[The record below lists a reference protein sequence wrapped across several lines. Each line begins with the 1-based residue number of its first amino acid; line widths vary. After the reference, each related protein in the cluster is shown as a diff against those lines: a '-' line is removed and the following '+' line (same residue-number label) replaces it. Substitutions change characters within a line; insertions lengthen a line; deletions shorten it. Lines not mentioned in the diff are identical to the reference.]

1 MGRFQADNEDKAEIK
16 RVRPQQTPRCTDSRK
31 EPPVIARVT
40 RQTRPI
46 ALGDIEYHGCPY
58 LAANAKG
65 SSGPRGWSSYRA
77 GLPRSISLGARVP
90 GLVVAPRNGGMARGG
105 GRDHLPAVVGVRPCD
120 TGRGAADADPV
131 PPAFPRGCARLAWGL
146 WSRQP
151 YASPQIADFFV
162 EKRWIVAFPQRRGT
176 DESVANRCAIPQP
189 EPDGLAPTVQ
199 PKIPTS
205 VLEISPQTGSAPRG
219 GLGRLKLDT
228 SPTAWLFPVS
238 EHQGWHGHFDSRQ
251 CRTPR

>member
-1 MGRFQADNEDKAEIK
+1 M
-16 RVRPQQTPRCTDSRK
+16 
-31 EPPVIARVT
+31 
-40 RQTRPI
+40 
-46 ALGDIEYHGCPY
+46 
-58 LAANAKG
+58 
-65 SSGPRGWSSYRA
+65 
-77 GLPRSISLGARVP
+77 
-90 GLVVAPRNGGMARGG
+90 VAPRNGGMARGG

-146 WSRQP
+146 WSRDRSKLCLRQP

-219 GLGRLKLDT
+219 AGRSPLGGST
-228 SPTAWLFPVS
+228 SGSACTSSFSRFAQRSLALRPAHS
-238 EHQGWHGHFDSRQ
+238 HGHRMS
-251 CRTPR
+251 